1 MADDSQDKS
10 GKGIEEQ
17 IGWTLGKG
25 FSFLRSA
32 GRKLEKT
39 ATVKDIKRAFE
50 EEMEREDEPPE
61 PPKKESA
68 EKKPGSTRAKKKST
82 SRPKA
87 SKPE

>member
-1 MADDSQDKS
+1 MPDESQDKT

-39 ATVKDIKRAFE
+39 GTVKDIKRAFQE
-50 EEMEREDEPPE
+50 ELEREDEDE
-61 PPKKESA
+61 PPKKQ
-68 EKKPGSTRAKKKST
+68 STKIGGPPS
-82 SRPKA
+82 
-87 SKPE
+87 